1 MRHMRSLF
9 PMASYASRLR
19 TLRALPGSAPPVG
32 LVLLAVISVQVG
44 AAFAKGLFPSLGA
57 AGTVFLRVGF
67 AAIVLLLVWRP
78 RVRMR
83 GYTRSDY
90 RAVVLFAL
98 TLAGMN
104 SAFYVALSRIPLG
117 IAVAVEFVGPLSV
130 AVIGSRRLLDLLWAT
145 LAAGGILLLVPTGEA
160 VVIDPVGILLAL
172 LAGACWAAYILL
184 SARVGRAFPGGSGLA
199 LSMTLAAALLAPSG
213 IWQGGEAL
221 LDPHLLLVGA
231 CVAFLS
237 SVVPYSL
244 EIEALRKLP
253 SHVFGVLLSTEPA
266 IAALSGFLILGEA
279 LNWQESAALLLI
291 TIAAI
296 GTSRHGVAVDA
307 HSRGEPRD
315 I

>member
-1 MRHMRSLF
+1 MS
-9 PMASYASRLR
+9 
-19 TLRALPGSAPPVG
+19 V
-32 LVLLAVISVQVG
+32 VSVQVG

-57 AGTVFLRVGF
+57 GGTVFLRVGF
-67 AAIVLLLVWRP
+67 AALVLLLLWRP
-78 RVRMR
+78 RVRRR
-83 GYTRSDY
+83 GYTHTDY
-90 RAVVLFAL
+90 RAVVLFAV

-130 AVIGSRRLLDLLWAT
+130 AVFGSRRLLDLLWVT
-145 LAAGGILLLVPTGEA
+145 LAAGGILLLVPTGETTT
-160 VVIDPVGILLAL
+160 IDPIGILLAL

-199 LSMTLAAALLAPSG
+199 LSMALAAALLAPYG
-213 IWQGGEAL
+213 IWQGGAGL
-221 LDPHLLLVGA
+221 LDPHLLFVGA
-231 CVAFLS
+231 SVGLLS

-253 SHVFGVLLSTEPA
+253 PHVFGVLLSTEPA
-266 IAALSGFLILGEA
+266 IAALSGFIILGEA

-296 GTSRHGVAVDA
+296 GTSRHGAGIDA
-307 HSRGEPRD
+307 QVPSEPPD
-315 I
+315 L